1 MICSIDGF
9 NWVPAV
15 ASSLFVGG
23 GCNDLAWNGQIWIAV
38 GKSITQRSGPT
49 YTDTFY
55 DTILTSYNGF
65 IWAQIPEPPF
75 QITAA
80 GEAHSIVWNGNI
92 WIATGS
98 DVLNG
103 LKTIYWSRDGIIW
116 TLVSGV
122 TFNTNTGITYG
133 RRASRVISSGGTLFA
148 IGTSY
153 NGTTSKARILYS
165 REGHLWF
172 ETWQYPPPPDPVDP
186 SYIPDNVELLDLTY
200 NGFFWVAVGR
210 NSTFPY
216 ILFAAEIAA
225 ESWNAGDVTGI
236 TGSITSIIFT
246 GLYTII
252 GTNTGTHYYNKLF
265 GIQGDWIQ
273 LTLPISEIKDFGI
286 EKIPAYIIT
295 SQPNELTES
304 TIVAGGDSA
313 IVPGGTKSF
322 PIITSLDRGLTWIPG
337 RNATPT
343 SLSNVIFGDSNNQS
357 TSLDNVYNTGRAC
370 NSVAWNGNIWVAVG
384 DAGIQNTTGGPTGA
398 TGPPYMYNSIYTS
411 SDSYNWSA
419 IPLKYSSGSLDTAY
433 NSSFQNTGRKVVW
446 GSSMGL
452 FAAVGDNLLLISFDG
467 VWWQNTG
474 AIVDTDVVPMTI
486 CYGINIADFN
496 YYFVAVSHENITN
509 RIIPYYLTS
518 SSADNGVTL
527 PGTFSNSN
535 INIINHQNV
544 FFISAKDSTGTT
556 SRIIFTSDITS
567 DLDNYVSLALTNS
580 TITSMASNGQ
590 VIVIVGQFT
599 GSPTTSIRVLR
610 FNPTDM
616 TLTLL
621 TNPIK
626 LQFTDTGRYVTWNGS
641 FWIAIGQNTGGLPY
655 TLISYDPLAR
665 TWVYP
670 RRDLPLLT
678 VIQSMASRK
687 NF

>member
-1 MICSIDGF
+1 MISSVGGII
-9 NWVPAV
+9 WVPCN
-15 ASSLFVGG
+15 ASSLFLGG
-23 GCNDLAWNGQIWIAV
+23 RCNDLAWNGQIWIAV
-38 GKSITQRSGPT
+38 GESTTQRSGQT
-49 YTDTFY
+49 YTDNFY
-55 DTILTSYNGF
+55 DTILTSYDGF

-75 QITAA
+75 QIT
-80 GEAHSIVWNGNI
+80 GSGKAHSIVWNGNI

-98 DVLNG
+98 DELNG
-103 LKTIYWSRDGIIW
+103 LNTIYWSRDGIIW

-122 TFNTNTGITYG
+122 TFNTNTGT
-133 RRASRVISSGGTLFA
+133 SRVISSGGALFA

-200 NGFFWVAVGR
+200 NGLFWVAVGR
-210 NSTFPY
+210 NGTSPY
-216 ILFAAEIAA
+216 TIIASSLTPD
-225 ESWNAGDVTGI
+225 SWAPGPVLGI

-252 GTNTGTHYYNKLF
+252 GTDNGTHYYNEIF
-265 GIQGDWIQ
+265 GLQGDWIP
-273 LTLPISEIKDFGI
+273 LTLPLGEIKNFGI
-286 EKIPAYIIT
+286 QKIPPYIIT

-304 TIVAGGDSA
+304 TIVAGGDSH

-343 SLSNVIFGDSNNQS
+343 SLSNIIFGDSSSQT

-384 DAGIQNTTGGPTGA
+384 DAGIQNTTGGSTGA

-411 SDSYNWSA
+411 PDSYNWCA
-419 IPLKYSSGSLDTAY
+419 IPLRYSSGLLDTSY
-433 NSSFQNTGRKVVW
+433 NSSFQNTGKKVVW

-452 FAAVGDNLLLISFDG
+452 FAAVGDNLLLTSNDG
-467 VWWQNTG
+467 VWWQNTSPFVNDD
-474 AIVDTDVVPMTI
+474 IPMTI
-486 CYGINIADFN
+486 GYGKNIADLN
-496 YYFVAVSHENITN
+496 YYFVAVAHDSVTNEIT
-509 RIIPYYLTS
+509 PYYVS
-518 SSADNGVTL
+518 SSSIDSGVVL
-527 PGTFSNSN
+527 SGTFSNSN

-544 FFISAKDSTGTT
+544 FFISAKNTTGTT
-556 SRIIFTSDITS
+556 SMIIFTSDITTS
-567 DLDNYVSLALTNS
+567 NVNNYFSLALTNS

-626 LQFTDTGRYVTWNGS
+626 LQFTDTGSYVTWNGS
-641 FWIAIGQNTGGLPY
+641 FWIATGQDTGGSYY

-678 VIQSMASRK
+678 QIQSMASRK
-687 NF
+687 IF